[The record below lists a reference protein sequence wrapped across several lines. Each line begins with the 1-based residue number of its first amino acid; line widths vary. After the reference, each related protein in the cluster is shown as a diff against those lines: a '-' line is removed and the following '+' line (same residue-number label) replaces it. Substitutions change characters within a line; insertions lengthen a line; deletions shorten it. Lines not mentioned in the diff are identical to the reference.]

1 MGDVARLDHDL
12 KDCKLESNKNSS
24 QVGKTEKDLAAAQDL
39 LAAKERQNAELK
51 REVKDLQKAFASIT
65 TENRK
70 AIDERKKAYSE
81 KDIYESENEKLRGDM
96 ANLRNKL
103 QEEVKKS
110 ENLKKEVDMTRSTCQ
125 EEALKRVNCEN
136 QIATLT
142 ETLEFNKKVHAEQM
156 SGRRGNESMEFSMES
171 LLKSRLAHAMEEMRA
186 EHTIEIQ
193 NTVEKLRYQYQ
204 TRITEAERTIKSKLK
219 NTEIT
224 LTNLKK
230 TKDSEIYNLKKQ
242 IEASKGDVDQL
253 KSDYLQEKSEK
264 ESIKID
270 LQSRTAVW
278 EEEKIVTN
286 KEIKELKDTL
296 EEKRLSEQQMKTELN
311 KFGKLMCAAGDRHKM
326 PSPEVRSIQKAKKNK
341 RRLSKAIQ
349 DSESFSGY
357 TPVAKN

>member
-24 QVGKTEKDLAAAQDL
+24 RGGKTEKDLAAAQDL

-81 KDIYESENEKLRGDM
+81 KDIYESENKKLRGDM

-125 EEALKRVNCEN
+125 EEALKWVNCEN

-171 LLKSRLAHAMEEMRA
+171 LLKSRLVVGCF
-186 EHTIEIQ
+186 I
-193 NTVEKLRYQYQ
+193 KL
-204 TRITEAERTIKSKLK
+204 
-219 NTEIT
+219 N
-224 LTNLKK
+224 
-230 TKDSEIYNLKKQ
+230 
-242 IEASKGDVDQL
+242 
-253 KSDYLQEKSEK
+253 
-264 ESIKID
+264 
-270 LQSRTAVW
+270 
-278 EEEKIVTN
+278 
-286 KEIKELKDTL
+286 
-296 EEKRLSEQQMKTELN
+296 
-311 KFGKLMCAAGDRHKM
+311 F
-326 PSPEVRSIQKAKKNK
+326 
-341 RRLSKAIQ
+341 
-349 DSESFSGY
+349 
-357 TPVAKN
+357 